1 MYTSAGD
8 ASHSLPS
15 ALEAIDSLFGYASA
29 LGKIALRP
37 AQQRACG
44 SHLCGIHQLW
54 IGFLQ
59 DRSFQISRPAKLE
72 RVGATG
78 WACIPACVPY
88 LASSCFTAFP

>member
-15 ALEAIDSLFGYASA
+15 ALEAIDRLFGYASA
-29 LGKIALRP
+29 LGKIALKP

-54 IGFLQ
+54 VSILQ
-59 DRSFQISRPAKLE
+59 HRRFPIYRPAKLE

-78 WACIPACVPY
+78 
-88 LASSCFTAFP
+88 